1 MKLLREYIQFI
12 LKGEDNMSHDHE
24 KQPGAGIVVV
34 RQFDD
39 GWRVLCLHTEDFM
52 DLPKGGIA
60 PGEDVL
66 STALRETQEEAN
78 ITDLSFRWGFKTVR
92 LNQLTMFLAETK
104 QDPEI
109 TPNPHTG
116 ELEHIGA
123 SWLSWE
129 DAHNSTKSWLSPSIA
144 WAKNI
149 VEISQ

>member
-1 MKLLREYIQFI
+1 MSLLKEYVQFI

-39 GWRVLCLHTEDFM
+39 GWKVLCLHTEDFM
-52 DLPKGGIA
+52 DLPKGGID

-78 ITDLSFRWGFKTVR
+78 ITDLKFNWGFKTIK

-123 SWLSWE
+123 SWQLWE
-129 DAHNSTKSWLSPSIA
+129 DAHKSTKSWLAPCIE

-149 VEISQ
+149 VEFS